1 MRRRKQHNTARDR
14 KENSTTQKKRGWKAA
29 PPSSSSPKK
38 KRYHQT
44 QRHKQS
50 QTPQAPKHKIPIK
63 EKNNP
68 RTNDH
73 KSRILLI
80 YCHSPD
86 VFLTLTATQDVS
98 SHSILTRTATLHK
111 AVRMRTW
118 REAEQTHEVCVLSE
132 APMVTEVSVRAIKNV
147 VSEFDRTDALRNAAL
162 PNCNQNCTRE
172 PCQTCRSADDHSELS
187 SRSRSL
193 SDHG

>member
-38 KRYHQT
+38 RVPSDTRTQTKPNAPSTKTQDTNKRKKQPKN
-44 QRHKQS
+44 QRQ
-50 QTPQAPKHKIPIK
+50 
-63 EKNNP
+63 
-68 RTNDH
+68 

-98 SHSILTRTATLHK
+98 SHPILTRTATLHK
-111 AVRMRTW
+111 AVRTRTW

-132 APMVTEVSVRAIKNV
+132 APMVMEVSVSAIGTCP
-147 VSEFDRTDALRNAAL
+147 EFDRTDALRNAAL

-172 PCQTCRSADDHSELS
+172 PCQTCRSIDDHSELS
-187 SRSRSL
+187 SRSRF
-193 SDHG
+193 